1 MKREKTMSTPVYNIS
16 IGFNARF
23 GVGSI
28 QDIGKTS
35 QRAGIKKALVVC
47 DPMMVKIGYAGKIT
61 ELLSKSGI
69 DSVIFDQ
76 CVENPK
82 ASDVTEG
89 AKVFNNQGCDG
100 IVAVGGGSPIDQAKG
115 IRVLAK
121 YGGVAQDFNAMGG
134 SRVKE
139 MKADMPPMIAVPTTS
154 GTGSEATRAA
164 VITDSEKNVKFV
176 LASPYL
182 LPTQVILDPE
192 LTVSMPPKVTA
203 ATGMDALVHSLE
215 AYVTAAANPI
225 SDSFGRTSFMLIGKS
240 LKKAVDKGDDLE
252 ARSDM
257 SMASLL
263 AGLAF
268 GIAGLGAVHS
278 LAHPL
283 GGRHH
288 IAHGLANSIMLPH
301 VMRYNA
307 KTSEARYVEAIK
319 LMGKDVRTGEEA
331 ALAMTQFAA
340 SLGLPTR
347 LTEIGIKEDD
357 LLQLSKDA
365 AADGSHFRNPVPCT
379 QETLL
384 EMYKQAL

>member
-1 MKREKTMSTPVYNIS
+1 MSSKPYNIS
-16 IGFNARF
+16 LGFNARF
-23 GVGSI
+23 GAGSI
-28 QDIGKTS
+28 KDIGKSS
-35 QRAGIKKALVVC
+35 QRCRIKKALIVC
-47 DPMMVKIGYAGKIT
+47 DPMMVKIGYAGQIKDI
-61 ELLSKSGI
+61 LSEAGI

-89 AKVFNNQGCDG
+89 AKVFNDNGCDG
-100 IVAVGGGSPIDQAKG
+100 IIAVGGGSPIDQAKG
-115 IRVLAK
+115 IRIVAK
-121 YGGVAQDFNAMGG
+121 YGGTAQDFNMRGG
-134 SRVKE
+134 TRFGEIKP
-139 MKADMPPMIAVPTTS
+139 DMPPMIAVPTTS
-154 GTGSEATRAA
+154 GTGSEATMAA
-164 VITDSEKNVKFV
+164 VITDTEKNVKFV
-176 LASPYL
+176 LASPFL
-182 LPTQVILDPE
+182 LPTNVVLDPA
-192 LTVSMPPKVTA
+192 LTISMPPHVTA

-225 SDSFGRTSFMLIGKS
+225 SDSYARTSFMLIGKS
-240 LKKAVDKGDDLE
+240 LKNAVDKGDDID

-301 VMRYNA
+301 VMRYNC
-307 KTSEARYVEAIK
+307 KTSEGQYVDAVKI
-319 LMGKDVRTGEEA
+319 MGRDVSSGEEA
-331 ALAMTQFAA
+331 AGAMTQFAA
-340 SLGLPTR
+340 DLGLPTKLR
-347 LTEIGIKEDD
+347 DIGIKEAD
-357 LLQLSKDA
+357 LDQLSIDA
-365 AADGSHFRNPVPCT
+365 MADGSHFRNPVPCT